1 VDTVACISTRLAIED
16 LNANFTYFLDHNQV
30 DELAGLFTE
39 DAIYAHGERRD
50 EGRIAIHQL
59 FAKRRMA
66 GSRTTRHL
74 YSGLRVFIESAE
86 RARGECVCLT
96 FAADE
101 SPPITPAI
109 PYLVADFSDV
119 YVRCA
124 DHQWRIKQRIISRI
138 FVAESNTGPVG
149 YSRLPVPVD
158 KESS

>member
-1 VDTVACISTRLAIED
+1 VDTLACISIRLAIED
-16 LNANFTYFLDHNQV
+16 LNADFTYFLDHNQV

-50 EGRIAIHQL
+50 EGRNAIQQL
-59 FAKRRMA
+59 FAKRRIS

-74 YSGLRVFIESAE
+74 YSGLRVLIESAE

-101 SPPITPAI
+101 SPPITPAN
-109 PYLVADFSDV
+109 PYLVADFNDV

-124 DHQWRIKQRIISRI
+124 DNKWRIKQRIISRI

-149 YSRLPVPVD
+149 LSRSPDSAD

>member
-1 VDTVACISTRLAIED
+1 MDTAARISIRLAIED

-39 DAIYAHGERRD
+39 DAVYMHGERRD
-50 EGRIAIHQL
+50 EGCVAIHQL
-59 FAKRRMA
+59 FAKRRTA
-66 GSRTTRHL
+66 SSRTTRHL
-74 YSGLRVFIESAE
+74 YSGLRVFVEGTK

-101 SPPITPAI
+101 LPPIAPTT

-124 DHQWRIKQRIISRI
+124 DNEWRIKQRIISRI
-138 FVAESNTGPVG
+138 LLAESNTGPVG
-149 YSRLPVPVD
+149 FSRAPASAD
-158 KESS
+158 QENS